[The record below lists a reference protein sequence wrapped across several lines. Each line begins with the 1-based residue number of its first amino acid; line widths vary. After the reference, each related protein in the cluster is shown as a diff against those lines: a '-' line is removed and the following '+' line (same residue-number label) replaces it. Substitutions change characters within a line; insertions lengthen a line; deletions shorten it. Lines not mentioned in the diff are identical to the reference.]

1 MNLGIIYE
9 IGCGGWRQGPAG
21 DGGEL
26 QRPDSEVLYLR
37 SMSSAVV
44 SYFQQFSS
52 IPEKDQDMIF
62 SFFELRAFKEGD
74 YLFRE
79 GKICSQL
86 FYICSGILRIVS
98 TNDKGMDRTHY
109 FYKEDQFCTILKS
122 FEEAS
127 VADAGIQAAC
137 DVEVL
142 SISKQNLNKLYVLA
156 PYMKDAMDRMFQ
168 RQLMEKVEMRNAFLG
183 ADAET
188 QYKLFVEKQPDIA
201 LRVSLKDIASYLGI
215 TPQSLSRIRRNIQ

>member
-1 MNLGIIYE
+1 
-9 IGCGGWRQGPAG
+9 
-21 DGGEL
+21 
-26 QRPDSEVLYLR
+26 
-37 SMSSAVV
+37 MSSAVV
-44 SYFQQFSS
+44 SYFQQFRS

-62 SFFELRAFKEGD
+62 SCFEPGSFKEGE

-122 FEEAS
+122 FGEAS
-127 VADAGIQAAC
+127 VAEAGIQAAC

-142 SISKQNLNKLYVLA
+142 TISRQKLNMLYVSA
-156 PYMKDAMDRMFQ
+156 PYMKDIIDRMFQ
-168 RQLMEKVEMRNAFLG
+168 QQLLEKVETRNAFLG
-183 ADAET
+183 LDAES
-188 QYKLFVEKQPDIA
+188 QYKLFVENQPDIA

-215 TPQSLSRIRRNIQ
+215 TPQSLSRIRRNIH

>member
-1 MNLGIIYE
+1 
-9 IGCGGWRQGPAG
+9 
-21 DGGEL
+21 
-26 QRPDSEVLYLR
+26 
-37 SMSSAVV
+37 MSTAVV
-44 SYFQQFSS
+44 SYFQQFRT
-52 IPEKDQDMIF
+52 IPEKDQEMIF
-62 SFFELRAFKEGD
+62 SFFEPVAFKEGE

-79 GKICSQL
+79 GRICTQL

-122 FEEAS
+122 FGEAS
-127 VADAGIQAAC
+127 VAEAGIQAAS

-142 SISKQNLNKLYVLA
+142 TISKQKLNELYASA
-156 PYMKDAMDRMFQ
+156 PYMKDVMDRMFQ
-168 RQLMEKVEMRNAFLG
+168 HQLLEKIETRNTFLG

-188 QYKLFVEKQPDIA
+188 QYKLFVERHPDIA

-215 TPQSLSRIRRNIQ
+215 TPQSLSRIRRNIH